1 MIPEETLFK
10 HGAFI
15 KQFEKEATIFSENES
30 ACNYYQIKT
39 GIVKMNN
46 FNDAGKEF
54 IQGIFYKTQS
64 FGEPPVFIDVKY
76 PANAITL
83 AKSDILVLPKQ
94 NLIKLLKANTDIHL
108 KITQNLAKRL
118 YYKAIIASE
127 ISNQEPAH
135 RILRFID
142 YLKDDVHKIKGKYT
156 FKVEYTRQQISDILG
171 LRVETIIRAIKNL
184 EKKGA
189 LKIEKRKIYR

>member
-1 MIPEETLFK
+1 MIPEEILLK
-10 HGAFI
+10 YGAFI
-15 KQFEKEATIFSENES
+15 REFEKNAIIFSENDS
-30 ACNYYQIKT
+30 ARNYYQIKM

-54 IQGIFYKTQS
+54 IQGFFYKTQP

-83 AKSDILVLPKQ
+83 ATSSIYILPKE
-94 NLIKLLKANTDIHL
+94 KLVTLLREHTEIHFN
-108 KITQNLAKRL
+108 ITQNLAKRL

-127 ISNQEPAH
+127 ISNQEPVH
-135 RILRFID
+135 RIIRFID
-142 YLKDDVHKIKGKYT
+142 YLKDDVHKIDGKFT
-156 FKVEYTRQQISDILG
+156 FKVAYTRQQISDILG

-184 EKKGA
+184 EKQGE

>member
-1 MIPEETLFK
+1 MIPEEILLK
-10 HGAFI
+10 HGAFV
-15 KQFEKEATIFSENES
+15 KQFEKEVTIFSENDT
-30 ACNYYQIKT
+30 ARNYYQIKT
-39 GIVKMNN
+39 GVVKMNN
-46 FNDAGKEF
+46 FNDDGKEF
-54 IQGIFYKTQS
+54 IQGFFYKTQS

-76 PANAITL
+76 PANATTL
-83 AKSDILVLPKQ
+83 ADSVIYVLPKE
-94 NLIKLLKANTDIHL
+94 NLTNLLKENIEIHL

-135 RILRFID
+135 RIIRFID
-142 YLKDDVHKIKGKYT
+142 YLKDDVHKIDGKFT
-156 FKVEYTRQQISDILG
+156 FKVTYTRQQISDILG

-184 EKKGA
+184 EKQGA